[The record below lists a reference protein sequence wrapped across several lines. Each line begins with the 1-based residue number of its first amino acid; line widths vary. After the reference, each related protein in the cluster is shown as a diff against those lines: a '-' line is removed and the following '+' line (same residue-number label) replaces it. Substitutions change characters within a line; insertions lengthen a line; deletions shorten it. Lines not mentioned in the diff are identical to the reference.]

1 MYWSWLHFRLPSLD
15 DSLLLL
21 AGPDGASGA
30 LAMYVRG
37 PLPRTLELLAV
48 AVAPLPVAGDP
59 PMASSTLGPAAKEA
73 AFRIAFAGGF
83 CTPAIALPKSRDAV
97 LAFVAMAGHRLSD
110 SSA

>member
-1 MYWSWLHFRLPSLD
+1 
-15 DSLLLL
+15 
-21 AGPDGASGA
+21 
-30 LAMYVRG
+30 
-37 PLPRTLELLAV
+37 
-48 AVAPLPVAGDP
+48 
-59 PMASSTLGPAAKEA
+59 MASSTLGPAAKEA